1 MFLSYS
7 VFSWEKH
14 CIFIFTTV
22 LNDFNDLIFH
32 SLSLYVICSIDL
44 QLFYVFATINNYV
57 IYILVC
63 MFLGTEVWVLLERIL
78 GIGMLNLCKVIVT
91 DVAIFHFKKQLQQVT
106 QTEPQC
112 KLLHL
117 PAN

>member
-63 MFLGTEVWVLLERIL
+63 MFLGTGSLSS
-78 GIGMLNLCKVIVT
+78 IGKNSRNRN
-91 DVAIFHFKKQLQQVT
+91 A
-106 QTEPQC
+106 
-112 KLLHL
+112 KLV
-117 PAN
+117 